1 MTTVTLRTTAR
12 KNGFI
17 FYLCILQFPW
27 NCSERRAKRWSA
39 GDGDS
44 GAYSYSN
51 KDETPVISSRRKYE
65 KLAVVVH
72 VLHGHVYVNREL

>member
-17 FYLCILQFPW
+17 FYLCISQFPW

-51 KDETPVISSRRKYE
+51 YATPVINSRRKYE

>member
-1 MTTVTLRTTAR
+1 MDLYFTFAFRNFPGTVQNAERKGGVRVMEIPAHTVTQT
-12 KNGFI
+12 
-17 FYLCILQFPW
+17 
-27 NCSERRAKRWSA
+27 
-39 GDGDS
+39 
-44 GAYSYSN
+44 